1 MAAPATSDD
10 GPVVSKLR
18 FSYLGSGSRGNAA
31 LIEAGDTC
39 VMLDCG
45 FSAKETARRVR
56 RLGRKPGELSA
67 VLITHEH
74 GDHVAGAVRF
84 CRQHDI
90 ELWMTPGTRAAVRD
104 SHLARLQ
111 LVNCHEK
118 FNIGDLEIQPTPVP
132 HDAREPCQYV
142 FSDGNRRLGVL
153 TDTGHVSKHMLQIY
167 SGCDALA
174 LECNHAPE
182 LLAAGPYPA
191 HLKNR
196 VGSNYG
202 HLSNEQ
208 AAGMVTG
215 MDCSRLQHV
224 VAVHLSDT
232 NNTTDKAR
240 AALAGALECGAGD
253 VHIADQDEGLEWLD
267 VD

>member
-1 MAAPATSDD
+1 M
-10 GPVVSKLR
+10 KLR

-56 RLGRKPGELSA
+56 RLGRSPAEISA

-84 CRQHDI
+84 ARQHDI

-104 SHLARLQ
+104 AHLARLR
-111 LVNCHEK
+111 LVNCHET
-118 FNIGDLEIQPTPVP
+118 FDIGDLEIQPTPVP

-142 FSDGNRRLGVL
+142 FSDGSRRLGIL
-153 TDTGHVSKHMLQIY
+153 TDTGHVSRHMLEVF

-174 LECNHAPE
+174 VECNHAPDM
-182 LLAAGPYPA
+182 LAAGPYPM
-191 HLKNR
+191 HLKDR

-208 AAGMVTG
+208 AAGMVTAL
-215 MDCSRLQHV
+215 DCSRLKHV
-224 VAVHLSDT
+224 VAVHLSET
-232 NNTTDKAR
+232 NNTTEKAR
-240 AALAGALECGAGD
+240 AALAGALDCKTEEIHVA
-253 VHIADQDEGLEWLD
+253 AQDDGLGWLD
-267 VD
+267 VS